1 MSTGLVFRLGGAIV
15 VFFFL
20 AVIEAAELSPRIVK

>member
-1 MSTGLVFRLGGAIV
+1 MSTGLVFRLGGSIV
-15 VFFFL
+15 VFFI